1 MFIAI
6 KELKKEKLRFG
17 MILSVIVLIAYL
29 VYFLSSLAYG
39 LAQLNRTAIDHWS
52 ADGVIIIESANKN
65 LYASQMDFKDINGYR
80 SDNTEFISISTTNVN
95 LIESESTTLVF
106 MGYEDPDSVI
116 LPKIIEGR
124 GVVDDFEVVISA
136 NIKDKYDVKLG
147 DEIIVSNTKRT
158 FIISGF
164 TENSNFN
171 TIPVVYGKLEMVS
184 DLMMSYNTSSTKHDA
199 NSVATPN
206 MPKRASFILVK
217 EANSLETLNLDEDL
231 VFLDSTS
238 LIDALP
244 GYKPQILTFGL
255 MIVALSIIAAI
266 IMGIFMFIL
275 TMQKKAIF
283 AVLKIQGYQNTTIIS
298 SIIIQIL
305 LLVLLGLLIGL
316 GLNQLTIIFLPST
329 VPVLINWN
337 LILLVSSFIVLS
349 SLVGAI
355 FSAYSVLKIDPL
367 EAL

>member
-39 LAQLNRTAIDHWS
+39 LAQLNKTAIDHWE
-52 ADGVIIIESANKN
+52 ADGVIITESSNEN
-65 LYASQMDFKDINGYR
+65 LYASQMNINEIDKYR
-80 SDNTEFISISTTNVN
+80 SDNTEFISITTTNVN

-106 MGYEDPDSVI
+106 MGYEDTNSVVV
-116 LPKIIEGR
+116 PQIIEGR
-124 GVVDDFEVVISA
+124 GVEDDFEVVISA
-136 NIKDKYDVKLG
+136 NIKDKYDVNLG
-147 DEIIVSNTKRT
+147 DEIVISDTKRKFT
-158 FIISGF
+158 ISGF
-164 TENSNFN
+164 TEDSNFN
-171 TIPVVYGKLEMVS
+171 TIPVVYGKLDMVS
-184 DLMMSYNTSSTKHDA
+184 DLMMSYNTASTKNDA

-217 EANSLETLNLDEDL
+217 EVDRLDTLALDETL
-231 VFLDSTS
+231 VFLDTDS
-238 LIDALP
+238 LIGALP

-255 MIVALSIIAAI
+255 MIISLSFIAAI

-275 TMQKKAIF
+275 TMQKKSIF
-283 AVLKIQGYQNTTIIS
+283 AVLKIQGYQNITIIS
-298 SIIIQIL
+298 SILVQIL
-305 LLVLLGLLIGL
+305 LLVLLGLLISF
-316 GLNQLTIIFLPST
+316 GLNQVTITLLPST

-337 LILLVSSFIVLS
+337 LFLVVSLFIVIS
-349 SLVGAI
+349 SLIGAL